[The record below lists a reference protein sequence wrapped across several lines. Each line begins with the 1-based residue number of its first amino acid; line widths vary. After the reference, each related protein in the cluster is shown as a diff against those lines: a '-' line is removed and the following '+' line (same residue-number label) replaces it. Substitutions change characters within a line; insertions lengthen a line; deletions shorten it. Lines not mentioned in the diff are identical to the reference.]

1 MPRTAKDLYPQ
12 AAHRRQTEPRS
23 SAVATRP
30 WAMQYEI
37 VSVTHRSVDLPRRS
51 EPVVEYEFRIA
62 LSDNLDP
69 ATVVAELF
77 PQERLQGL
85 VEIRF
90 DSRHPQTVDVIVN
103 DGDALIS
110 SFITASRI
118 GQEVGPVATSMAATI
133 LRARHR
139 SRFYRLRAEDDTQGN
154 NRRSWH

>member
-1 MPRTAKDLYPQ
+1 MARTAKDLYPH

-30 WAMQYEI
+30 WAMLYEI

-51 EPVVEYEFRIA
+51 EPVVEYEFRLA
-62 LSDNLDP
+62 LRDSLDP

-85 VEIRF
+85 VEIKF

-110 SFITASRI
+110 SFITAARI
-118 GQEVGPVATSMAATI
+118 GQEVGPVVTSMAATI

-139 SRFYRLRAEDDTQGN
+139 SRFSRLRAEDETQDN
-154 NRRSWH
+154 NRRSCH

>member
-1 MPRTAKDLYPQ
+1 MPRTAKDLYPH

-30 WAMQYEI
+30 WAMLYEI

-51 EPVVEYEFRIA
+51 EPVVEYEFRLA
-62 LSDNLDP
+62 LSDSLDP

-77 PQERLQGL
+77 PQERLRGL
-85 VEIRF
+85 VEVKF
-90 DSRHPQTVDVIVN
+90 DSRHPQTVDVIVK

-110 SFITASRI
+110 FFITAARI
-118 GQEVGPVATSMAATI
+118 GQEVGPVVASMTATI

-139 SRFYRLRAEDDTQGN
+139 SRSITSGGRDARQ
-154 NRRSWH
+154 